1 MTGKPSILIIYTGG
15 TIGMVQNHKTGALC
29 PYDFQHILSQVPE
42 INQLEVNLSSYTF
55 DPVIDSS
62 DVTPEIWAQLAYVIE
77 ENYNLYDGFV
87 ILHGTDTMSYTAS
100 ALSFMLHNLS
110 KPVVLTGSQRPIG
123 LIRTDGK
130 ENFKTA
136 IEIAASYEDG
146 KAVVPEVS
154 IYFGTKLY
162 RGNRTT
168 KHSAEDFNAFESY
181 NYPSLAKV
189 GTKIQFKHH
198 LIIQPNEESFY
209 ITPKM
214 DPNVIVLKNFPGI
227 TEETVSTICS
237 MPHIKGIVLETYGSG
252 NAPTFTWYCKTLKKA
267 IHRGVIVLNISQCQ
281 SGSVDMSSY
290 DAGMGLLDSGVV
302 SGYDSTTEAA
312 VTKLMYL
319 LGNYSD
325 REAIIEK
332 LKISLS
338 GEINIK

>member
-1 MTGKPSILIIYTGG
+1 MTAKPSILIIYTGG
-15 TIGMVQNHKTGALC
+15 TIGMVQNHQTGALY
-29 PYDFQHILSQVPE
+29 PYDFQHILLQVPE

-62 DVTPEIWAQLAYVIE
+62 DVTPEIWAQIAQVIE
-77 ENYNLYDGFV
+77 KNYAHYDGFV

-100 ALSFMLHNLS
+100 ALSFMLHNLA

-136 IEIAASYEDG
+136 IEIAAACENG
-146 KAVVPEVS
+146 KPIVPEVS

-168 KHSAEDFNAFESY
+168 KYSAEDFDAFESY

-189 GTKIQFKHH
+189 GTNIQYRQN
-198 LIIQPNEESFY
+198 LIIQPNGQPFY
-209 ITPKM
+209 ITTKM
-214 DPNVIVLKNFPGI
+214 DTNIVVMKNFPGI
-227 TEETVSTICS
+227 NEQTVDTICS
-237 MPHIKGIVLETYGSG
+237 MPHIKGIIVETYGSG
-252 NAPTFTWYCKTLKKA
+252 NAPTFGWYCKTLKKA
-267 IHRGVIVLNISQCQ
+267 IDRGIIVLNISQCN
-281 SGSVDMSSY
+281 SGSVNMSSY
-290 DAGMGLLDSGVV
+290 DAGIGLLNAGVI
-302 SGYDSTTEAA
+302 SGYDSTIEAA
-312 VTKLMYL
+312 VTKLMHL

-325 REAIIEK
+325 RETIIQK